1 MGFPVAE
8 QAPPPPAA
16 ATGAAV
22 LVVHSNTAARAAI
35 GRLLEVA
42 GFEVT
47 SCATAAEALD
57 CLQAGPSAAMVVDYM
72 LDDMSGFALVHACHA
87 AGMTPAVVMTA
98 ARGEISAAVR
108 AVREGI
114 SDFLPGAPDARIV
127 QAVRAALRKVS

>member
-8 QAPPPPAA
+8 HAPPPASA
-16 ATGAAV
+16 VRGAPV

-35 GRLLEVA
+35 GRLLEIA

-47 SCATAAEALD
+47 ACATATQALEH
-57 CLQAGPSAAMVVDYM
+57 LQACPSAAMVVDYM

-87 AGMTPAVVMTA
+87 ANVTPAIVMTA

-108 AVREGI
+108 AVREGV

-127 QAVRAALRKVS
+127 QAVRAALRKVN

>member
-8 QAPPPPAA
+8 HAPASSPAA
-16 ATGAAV
+16 RGAPV
-22 LVVHSNTAARAAI
+22 LVVHSNGAARAAI
-35 GRLLEVA
+35 GRLLETA

-47 SCATAAEALD
+47 PCATAAEALQH
-57 CLQAGPSAAMVVDYM
+57 LQARPSAALVVDYM

-87 AGMTPAVVMTA
+87 ADITPAVVMTA

>member
-8 QAPPPPAA
+8 KAPPAA
-16 ATGAAV
+16 QAARGAPV
-22 LVVHSNTAARAAI
+22 LVVHSNSAARGQI
-35 GRLLEVA
+35 CRLLEAA
-42 GFEVT
+42 GFEPT
-47 SCATAAEALD
+47 PCATAAQALER
-57 CLQAGPSAAMVVDYM
+57 LQAWPSAAMVVDYM

-87 AGMTPAVVMTA
+87 ADITPAIVMTA